1 MFGVVPAFGSGNAVG
16 VAEVNPAVSRSVVS
30 AARSPPALT
39 PPPVKIAWNGEGET
53 PSRIT
58 STATLAPAP
67 VRKHIARRQ
76 VLRRSLPGGYSFAAA
91 LSVERSQRPV
101 QYIRML

>member
-39 PPPVKIAWNGEGET
+39 PPPVKIAWKGEGES

-58 STATLAPAP
+58 A
-67 VRKHIARRQ
+67 
-76 VLRRSLPGGYSFAAA
+76 RSLPPHCP
-91 LSVERSQRPV
+91 RSENTSHGDK
-101 QYIRML
+101 Y